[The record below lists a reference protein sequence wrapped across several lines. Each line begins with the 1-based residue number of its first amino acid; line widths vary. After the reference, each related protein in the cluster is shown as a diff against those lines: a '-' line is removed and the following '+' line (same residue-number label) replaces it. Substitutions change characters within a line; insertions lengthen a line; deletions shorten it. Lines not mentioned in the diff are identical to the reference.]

1 MVLTA
6 ENYYSKEAN
15 KEYMSV
21 SQYKDFAGTYGK
33 MACEFSAVE
42 KLEERWEQKKTTP
55 LLVGSYVDSYFE
67 GTVGEFKKETPEI
80 FTRDGGLKAPYIQAD
95 KIIERMERDPLFMMY
110 MSGKKQV
117 KEGKTVAE
125 EQKAK
130 YEIIYDMGTELYI
143 AKVQLAELKEQ
154 DINARIMKNEMQ
166 DQLTANIK
174 NRGQL
179 ESLPLIA
186 LMGEKLEIIS
196 GHHRVKSAREAGL
209 KEIIVILDKS
219 GLTRSKAASKQ
230 LAHNAISEKLFKGK
244 NNLAI
249 CMDAFGIVSS
259 EAGKM
264 KGQVNAITN
273 KYNMNRAQRRQEGKK
288 NKHGKNGAVVT
299 PIGNA
304 SGRDNS

>member
-1 MVLTA
+1 M
-6 ENYYSKEAN
+6 
-15 KEYMSV
+15 
-21 SQYKDFAGTYGK
+21 
-33 MACEFSAVE
+33 
-42 KLEERWEQKKTTP
+42 
-55 LLVGSYVDSYFE
+55 
-67 GTVGEFKKETPEI
+67 
-80 FTRDGGLKAPYIQAD
+80 
-95 KIIERMERDPLFMMY
+95 
-110 MSGKKQV
+110 V

-166 DQLTANIK
+166 DQLTTNIK

-230 LAHNAISEKLFKGK
+230 LAHNAISGFDDESTLREIVKEILEEPLEQFDKLNTPAVQFDFKTIAFAFLPNQIRDLDALMKNLNGSCAEIIGVAAYEQCEKFVETLDKYQQFTDIRNVGAAVHSMIDAANEKMDDAGFDPDMDWTYLAKVFGSAAIPVESAEVIKKALKKAEKDGTITSK
-244 NNLAI
+244 NKWQMIEYWAADYL
-249 CMDAFGIVSS
+249 
-259 EAGKM
+259 AGK
-264 KGQVNAITN
+264 
-273 KYNMNRAQRRQEGKK
+273 
-288 NKHGKNGAVVT
+288 
-299 PIGNA
+299 
-304 SGRDNS
+304 

>member
-1 MVLTA
+1 M
-6 ENYYSKEAN
+6 
-15 KEYMSV
+15 
-21 SQYKDFAGTYGK
+21 
-33 MACEFSAVE
+33 
-42 KLEERWEQKKTTP
+42 
-55 LLVGSYVDSYFE
+55 
-67 GTVGEFKKETPEI
+67 
-80 FTRDGGLKAPYIQAD
+80 
-95 KIIERMERDPLFMMY
+95 
-110 MSGKKQV
+110 
-117 KEGKTVAE
+117 AE

-143 AKVQLAELKEQ
+143 AKVQLADLKEQ

-230 LAHNAISEKLFKGK
+230 LAHNALSGFDDESTLREIVKLMDNVDDMMESYIGKEILEEPLEQFDKLNTPAVQFDFKTMLEKSGK
-244 NNLAI
+244 LGTDVGSGEVDYIAPYAA
-249 CMDAFGIVSS
+249 MQYYQTADTRPYDANRGAHWF
-259 EAGKM
+259 ERM
-264 KGQVNAITN
+264 KVAEKEDIL
-273 KYNMNRAQRRQEGKK
+273 R
-288 NKHGKNGAVVT
+288 GADK
-299 PIGNA
+299 I
-304 SGRDNS
+304 

>member
-1 MVLTA
+1 M
-6 ENYYSKEAN
+6 
-15 KEYMSV
+15 
-21 SQYKDFAGTYGK
+21 
-33 MACEFSAVE
+33 
-42 KLEERWEQKKTTP
+42 
-55 LLVGSYVDSYFE
+55 
-67 GTVGEFKKETPEI
+67 
-80 FTRDGGLKAPYIQAD
+80 
-95 KIIERMERDPLFMMY
+95 
-110 MSGKKQV
+110 V

-230 LAHNAISEKLFKGK
+230 LAHNAISGFDDESTLREIVKLMDNVDDIREMCGIVKDFFDEVFGGGTAEKLFKGK

>member
-1 MVLTA
+1 M
-6 ENYYSKEAN
+6 
-15 KEYMSV
+15 
-21 SQYKDFAGTYGK
+21 
-33 MACEFSAVE
+33 
-42 KLEERWEQKKTTP
+42 
-55 LLVGSYVDSYFE
+55 
-67 GTVGEFKKETPEI
+67 
-80 FTRDGGLKAPYIQAD
+80 
-95 KIIERMERDPLFMMY
+95 
-110 MSGKKQV
+110 
-117 KEGKTVAE
+117 AE

-230 LAHNAISEKLFKGK
+230 LAHNAISGFDDESTLREIVKLMDNVDDMMESYIGKEILEEPLEQCEKFVETLDKYQQFTDIRNVGAAVHSMIDAANEKMDDAGFDPDMDWTYLAKVFGSAAIPVESAEVIKKALKKAEKDGTITSK
-244 NNLAI
+244 NKWQMIEYWAADYL
-249 CMDAFGIVSS
+249 
-259 EAGKM
+259 AGK
-264 KGQVNAITN
+264 
-273 KYNMNRAQRRQEGKK
+273 
-288 NKHGKNGAVVT
+288 
-299 PIGNA
+299 
-304 SGRDNS
+304 

>member
-1 MVLTA
+1 
-6 ENYYSKEAN
+6 
-15 KEYMSV
+15 
-21 SQYKDFAGTYGK
+21 
-33 MACEFSAVE
+33 
-42 KLEERWEQKKTTP
+42 
-55 LLVGSYVDSYFE
+55 
-67 GTVGEFKKETPEI
+67 
-80 FTRDGGLKAPYIQAD
+80 
-95 KIIERMERDPLFMMY
+95 
-110 MSGKKQV
+110 
-117 KEGKTVAE
+117 VAE

-230 LAHNAISEKLFKGK
+230 LAHNAISGFDDESTLREIVKLMDNVDDMMESYIGKEFDFKTIAFAFLPNQIRDLDALMKNLNGSCAEIIGVAAYEQCEKFVETLDKYQQFTDIRNVGAAVHSMIDAANEKMDDAGFDPDMDWTYLAKVFGSAAIPVESAEVIKKALKKAEKDGTITSK
-244 NNLAI
+244 NKWQMIEYWAADYL
-249 CMDAFGIVSS
+249 
-259 EAGKM
+259 AGK
-264 KGQVNAITN
+264 
-273 KYNMNRAQRRQEGKK
+273 
-288 NKHGKNGAVVT
+288 
-299 PIGNA
+299 
-304 SGRDNS
+304 